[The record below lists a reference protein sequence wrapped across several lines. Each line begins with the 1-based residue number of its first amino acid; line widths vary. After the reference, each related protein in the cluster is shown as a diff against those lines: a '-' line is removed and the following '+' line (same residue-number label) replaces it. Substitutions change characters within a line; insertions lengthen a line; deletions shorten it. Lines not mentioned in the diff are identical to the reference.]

1 MEKIKFTYTFE
12 DPDYNDERKIVMK
25 REDEF
30 EAGLRD
36 RDICEMFFDFMRAV
50 GFSEKNVLK
59 YFQE

>member
-12 DPDYNDERKIVMK
+12 DSDCNDERKIVMK
-25 REDEF
+25 KEDEF
-30 EAGLRD
+30 ESGLHD
-36 RDICEMFFDFMRAV
+36 YDVCEMFFDFMRAV